1 MVTIVGL
8 ILEQVQLFKV
18 GHKRVAFN
26 EKQSHKHN
34 GYKWYEHSLRYGIIP
49 AGALAVFR
57 TGLEVFLAFILT
69 RQCVVLQPL
78 LRRVMLEYGSREA
91 ASYALD
97 KLHGFEYPP
106 GKKIVVKTEY
116 EQRGDG

>member
-1 MVTIVGL
+1 MNIALGTGSYRL
-8 ILEQVQLFKV
+8 ARRPCSVQAW
-18 GHKRVAFN
+18 KRF
-26 EKQSHKHN
+26 
-34 GYKWYEHSLRYGIIP
+34 
-49 AGALAVFR
+49 
-57 TGLEVFLAFILT
+57 LT

>member
-1 MVTIVGL
+1 MRNKVTNIMVTSGTNIALGTGSYRMLRRPCSV
-8 ILEQVQLFKV
+8 QVWKC
-18 GHKRVAFN
+18 
-26 EKQSHKHN
+26 S
-34 GYKWYEHSLRYGIIP
+34 WP
-49 AGALAVFR
+49 
-57 TGLEVFLAFILT
+57 TILT

>member
-1 MVTIVGL
+1 
-8 ILEQVQLFKV
+8 
-18 GHKRVAFN
+18 
-26 EKQSHKHN
+26 
-34 GYKWYEHSLRYGIIP
+34 
-49 AGALAVFR
+49 
-57 TGLEVFLAFILT
+57 
-69 RQCVVLQPL
+69 
-78 LRRVMLEYGSREA
+78 MLEYGSREA